1 MAIKEPCTLWTR
13 LLFISMS
20 VIKRLTLISD
30 PTDEFPKNTNNSF
43 KVRLPEPLSLQGEGW
58 YATLMSL
65 TVPDEGQSNAVIASD
80 PHTKV
85 IRYKHAISTRKWTDT
100 GDPSTSAYL
109 FIDTAL
115 STKMIELEE
124 IMNATQIVS
133 TGSEF
138 WKRVMQTLH
147 DKIMTE
153 VMKDQ
158 WNASVTE
165 PDRKPI
171 VFVNKHGMPQLS
183 WKEESL
189 LIKAIPKKDLL
200 NNQQINMVEF
210 YVNVDIALKFGLLRR
225 KTGKTGYA
233 TSDFVLGPN
242 LQYSLPTK
250 TYGENTG
257 PVGSRYR
264 TYYNWEG
271 DVYEGVNF
279 SSRAF
284 SIMTAD
290 NVKWMRLH
298 QAFEWRLNN
307 LDASFEK
314 MVGTRKRTVM
324 VYSDLVE
331 STIVGSG
338 KYPLLREVQLLR
350 TGDGESTA
358 EPLHHQWIKLR
369 GQQLDIVEVE
379 IASTSGPLA
388 ILPPGKTIVTIGLKQ
403 V

>member
-1 MAIKEPCTLWTR
+1 
-13 LLFISMS
+13 MS
-20 VIKRLTLISD
+20 EIKRLTLISD

-58 YATLMSL
+58 YASLMSL

-100 GDPSTSAYL
+100 GDPSTSGYL

-158 WNASVTE
+158 WNASVAE

-284 SIMTAD
+284 SIITVD

-331 STIVGSG
+331 STVVGSG

-379 IASTSGPLA
+379 IASTAGPLA

-403 V
+403 L

>member
-1 MAIKEPCTLWTR
+1 
-13 LLFISMS
+13 MS
-20 VIKRLTLISD
+20 EIKRLTLISD
-30 PTDEFPKNTNNSF
+30 PTDEFPNNANNSF
-43 KVRLPEPLSLQGEGW
+43 KVRLPERLSLPGEGW
-58 YATLMSL
+58 HASLMSL
-65 TVPDEGQSNAVIASD
+65 TVPDQGQSNAVVATD

-85 IRYKHAISTRKWTDT
+85 IRYKHPIMTRKWTDT
-100 GDPSTSAYL
+100 GDASSSGYL
-109 FIDTAL
+109 SIRVPMATE
-115 STKMIELEE
+115 MIELEE

-133 TGSEF
+133 TGSQF

-147 DKIMTE
+147 NKIMTE
-153 VMKDQ
+153 VMNHQ
-158 WNASVTE
+158 WKMQVAE
-165 PDRKPI
+165 RDRKPI

-183 WKEESL
+183 WKGESL
-189 LIKAIPKKDLL
+189 VIEAIAKKNLM
-200 NNQQINMVEF
+200 NNRQVSMVEF
-210 YVNVDIALKFGLLRR
+210 YINVDIALKFGLLRR

-250 TYGENTG
+250 TYDESTG
-257 PVGSRYR
+257 PVGRQYR

-279 SSRAF
+279 ISSAF
-284 SIMTAD
+284 SIITAD
-290 NVKWMRLH
+290 NVKWLRLFP
-298 QAFEWRLNN
+298 AFEWQLNN

-314 MVGTRKRTVM
+314 IVGTRKRTVM

-331 STIVGSG
+331 STVVGSG
-338 KYPLLREVQLLR
+338 KFPLLREVQLLR

-369 GQQLDIVEVE
+369 GQQLVIVEVE
-379 IASTSGPLA
+379 IASTAGPLT

-403 V
+403 L

>member
-1 MAIKEPCTLWTR
+1 
-13 LLFISMS
+13 MS
-20 VIKRLTLISD
+20 EIKRLTLISD

-58 YATLMSL
+58 HASLLSL
-65 TVPDEGQSNAVIASD
+65 TVPDQGQSNAVIASD

-85 IRYKHAISTRKWTDT
+85 IRYKHPISTRKWTDT
-100 GDPSTSAYL
+100 GDPSTSGYES
-109 FIDTAL
+109 IYTSL

-133 TGSEF
+133 TGSQF
-138 WKRVMQTLH
+138 WKRVMHTLH
-147 DKIMTE
+147 NKIMTE

-158 WNASVTE
+158 WNASVAE
-165 PDRKPI
+165 ADRKPI

-183 WKEESL
+183 WKGESL
-189 LIKAIPKKDLL
+189 VIEAIAKKNLM
-200 NNQQINMVEF
+200 NNRQVSMVEF
-210 YVNVDIALKFGLLRR
+210 YINVDIALKFGLLRR

-250 TYGENTG
+250 TYDESTG

-279 SSRAF
+279 IGSAF

-290 NVKWMRLH
+290 NVKWLRLFP
-298 QAFEWRLNN
+298 AFEWQLNN

-314 MVGTRKRTVM
+314 IVGTRKRTVM

-331 STIVGSG
+331 STVVGSG

-379 IASTSGPLA
+379 IASTAGPLT

-403 V
+403 L